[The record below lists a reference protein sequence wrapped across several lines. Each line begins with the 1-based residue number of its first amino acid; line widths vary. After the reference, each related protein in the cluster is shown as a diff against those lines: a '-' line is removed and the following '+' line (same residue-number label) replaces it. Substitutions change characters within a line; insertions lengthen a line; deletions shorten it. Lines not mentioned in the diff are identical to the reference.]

1 MTQTQTPVSAT
12 TAIADPQSPLRN
24 ETGEMLLE
32 RARELGPLIRKHAAE
47 SERERRLA
55 KPVMDALLKAGMQS
69 LFAPRSLGGFELDP
83 VSVARIVEELASA
96 DSAAGWSLQS
106 GNVNVW
112 WAARL
117 SEAGVQEI
125 YGSNPGTMTA
135 AAFHPQQR
143 ATEVPGG
150 YRVAGRAPL
159 ASMVNDT
166 EWVLISAFVMDDG
179 KPRMTEFGPFIV
191 ALIIPRREVEII
203 DTWHTLG
210 MRGTDSNDVAV
221 KDVFVPKDRTFVMTP
236 EFEPGRHFQGRLYRF
251 PASTLV
257 GLFGA
262 SVLLAIARNAID
274 AFRELAIS
282 KVPMGSQKT
291 VRDRGTVQASFAR
304 AEANLRSARL
314 FFHETLGTAWAHT
327 QAGSPISMEERGD
340 LLLACV
346 HAAQTASEVTE
357 VMHRLAGST
366 GIYAVNPIERAFRDA
381 HTLRHHAFV
390 SESKL
395 ETVGQVHLGL
405 PPEFPLIV
413 F

>member
-1 MTQTQTPVSAT
+1 MTTAQTPVSAVP
-12 TAIADPQSPLRN
+12 ASPDTRSPNGN
-24 ETGEMLLE
+24 ETAETLLT

-47 SERERRLA
+47 SERDRRLA
-55 KPVMDALLKAGMQS
+55 KPVVEALVKAGMQS
-69 LFAPRSLGGFELDP
+69 LLAPRSLEGFELDP
-83 VSVARIVEELASA
+83 VSVARIVEEIARA

-117 SEAGVQEI
+117 SEAGLREV
-125 YGSNPGTMTA
+125 YGSSSSTMMA

-150 YRVAGRAPL
+150 YRVTGRAPL
-159 ASMVNDT
+159 ASMVNDS
-166 EWVLISAFVMDDG
+166 EWVLLSTFVMDDG
-179 KPRMTEFGPFIV
+179 KPRMTEFGPVIV
-191 ALIIPRREVEII
+191 AVIIPRREVEIL

-221 KDVFVPKDRTFVMTP
+221 KDVFVPKDRTFVMSP
-236 EFEPGRHFQGRLYRF
+236 QFEPGSHFRGTLYRY
-251 PASTLV
+251 PASTIV

-262 SVLLAIARNAID
+262 SVLLAVARNALD
-274 AFRELAIS
+274 AFRDLAIN
-282 KVPMGSQKT
+282 KVPMGSLKT

-304 AEANLRSARL
+304 AEAQLRSARL
-314 FFHETLGTAWAHT
+314 FFHETLGTAWART
-327 QAGSPISMEERGD
+327 EAGQPVSMEERGD

-357 VMHRLAGST
+357 VVHRLAGTT
-366 GIYAVNPIERAFRDA
+366 GIYAVSAIERAFRDA

-395 ETVGQVHLGL
+395 ESVGQIYLGL